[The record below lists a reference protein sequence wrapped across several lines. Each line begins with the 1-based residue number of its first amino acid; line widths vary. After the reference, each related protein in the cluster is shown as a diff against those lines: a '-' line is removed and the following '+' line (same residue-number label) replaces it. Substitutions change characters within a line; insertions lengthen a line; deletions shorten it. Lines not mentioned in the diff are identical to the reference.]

1 MRGVSRR
8 VALACAALAAP
19 VVACGPIDPEPSAL
33 VIELDDAEWRR
44 VNVRSPVPDV
54 PVDETNRFSLDL
66 DAAAVGRALFFDARL
81 SIDGETSCASC
92 HDPAHGFADPRP
104 LSEAIGTT
112 TRHAPTVLN
121 VAHQRW
127 FFWDG
132 RADSLWAQALGP
144 FENPIEMGNDR
155 VHVLR
160 TIFEDAS
167 LRASFESVA
176 GALPPLDDTTRFP
189 LHARPDTSAPDAPH
203 AIAWSA
209 MVEADRALVDR
220 AFSDVGKL
228 IAAYEET
235 LVAPRAPFD
244 IFVDGVRTG
253 DEEKIRALDASA
265 QRGLA
270 LFVGRAGCTLCHT
283 GPLFSD
289 FEFHN
294 LAIPDAPYDI
304 GRTLGVLRV
313 LSDPMNAM
321 GAFSDD
327 DTGPRATRLSFLAS
341 TPEQDGQLK
350 TPTLRNVALTAPYMH
365 DGSLATL
372 EDVVRFYSELPGAA
386 VVGHREDSL
395 IPLALEDAEVADLVA
410 FLRSLTDAA
419 AIEALAGDAP

>member
-1 MRGVSRR
+1 MSAARAI
-8 VALACAALAAP
+8 ALAALAGP
-19 VVACGPIDPEPSAL
+19 LVTCGPIDPEPSPL
-33 VIELDDAEWRR
+33 VIELDDDEWRR
-44 VNVRSPVPDV
+44 VFVRSPAPDP
-54 PVDETNRFSLDL
+54 PVDETNRLSGDV
-66 DAAAVGRALFFDARL
+66 AAAALGRALFFDARL

-121 VAHQRW
+121 AGYQRW

-144 FENPIEMGNDR
+144 LENPVEMGSDR

-160 TIFEDAS
+160 TIFDDAA
-167 LRASFESVA
+167 LRASFEDVA
-176 GALPPLDDTTRFP
+176 GPLPPLDDTERFP
-189 LHARPDTSAPDAPH
+189 PHARPDVGDPDAPH
-203 AIAWSA
+203 AVAWSA
-209 MVEADRALVDR
+209 MSESDRALVDR
-220 AFSDVGKL
+220 AFSDVGKI
-228 IAAYEET
+228 IAAYEES
-235 LVAPRAPFD
+235 LVAVRAPFD
-244 IFVDGVRTG
+244 TFVDGVRSG
-253 DEEKIRALDASA
+253 DDEKIRALDAPA

-294 LAIPDAPYDI
+294 LAIPSATYDI

-321 GAFSDD
+321 GAYSDD
-327 DTGPRATRLSFLAS
+327 DDGARAARLTFLAS
-341 TPEQDGQLK
+341 TPEQDGQMK
-350 TPTLRNVALTAPYMH
+350 TPSLRNVALTAPYMH

-372 EDVVRFYSELPGAA
+372 DDVVRFYSELPGVA

-395 IPLALEDAEVADLVA
+395 IPLALDDEEIGDLVA
-410 FLRSLTDAA
+410 FLRSLTDAE
-419 AIEALAGDAP
+419 AIEALAAP